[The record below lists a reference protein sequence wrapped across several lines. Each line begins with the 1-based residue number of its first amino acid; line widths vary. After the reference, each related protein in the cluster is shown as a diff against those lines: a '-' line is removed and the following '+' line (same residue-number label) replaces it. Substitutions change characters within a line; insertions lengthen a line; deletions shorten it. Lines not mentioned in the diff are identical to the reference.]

1 VSIDP
6 LGKTNLG
13 LRGFRSGGRQ
23 SLISPAIVIPLR
35 FFPSQALDYLAFKFR
50 ELAALAFQQLLDIAR
65 ALLGQMLAADHIVSR
80 QVWVYDGKPIGQR
93 RSDWRLR
100 ALMV

>member
-35 FFPSQALDYLAFKFR
+35 FFPSHTLDYLAFKFR